1 MPTRTGGGVGSIVDA
16 GTFDSVGT
24 DGLEEE
30 EEGEEE
36 RGDKELLVFVSLFSL
51 PSWLALRW
59 FSLLRFLHLSRARFL
74 FHRLSR
80 PFSFS
85 LPMNQGG
92 MLSKSC
98 CGVDQ

>member
-1 MPTRTGGGVGSIVDA
+1 MPTRTGGDVGNIVGA
-16 GTFDSVGT
+16 GTFGGGGT

-30 EEGEEE
+30 KEGEEE
-36 RGDKELLVFVSLFSL
+36 RGDEELLVFVSLFSR
-51 PSWLALRW
+51 WLALRW
-59 FSLLRFLHLSRARFL
+59 LSLLRFLHLSRARFL
-74 FHRLSR
+74 FHRLSL
-80 PFSFS
+80 PLSFS